1 MWPVGPTPEP
11 LLRTNNRNSESSSEE
26 SDSCSDGSSSASSVS
41 SPAKSVNK
49 TILPLQGIDEI
60 SRDEQELTKRTLSRL
75 RDLWELTNGCICLLD
90 YYTPPPVENETE
102 DEVKGLGI
110 QIAVPETEEKEDA
123 KEVVKRVMGDNSVK
137 RSNIVKEII
146 DTEESYIRGLQELV
160 EVFPF
165 HS

>member
-1 MWPVGPTPEP
+1 VD
-11 LLRTNNRNSESSSEE
+11 N
-26 SDSCSDGSSSASSVS
+26 
-41 SPAKSVNK
+41 
-49 TILPLQGIDEI
+49 EI
-60 SRDEQELTKRTLSRL
+60 
-75 RDLWELTNGCICLLD
+75 
-90 YYTPPPVENETE
+90 E

-123 KEVVKRVMGDNSVK
+123 KEVVKRVMGNNSVK